1 MKVTWVGEQYQD
13 CSLTDCNFR
22 FSVTGGMVMKKNMD
36 DIPDGKLARTSLLL
50 QVAWTVLIAL
60 SLGMFFTLNQENLLP
75 AGSHGLV
82 WLFGF
87 VGIRVSSRSIA
98 RGFREKELLQN
109 EFVKSEVRYRHLFDQ
124 LTSAFVLQEIVF
136 DQSGQPC
143 SYRLLEVNPAFE
155 SLTGLKAQEIAG
167 KTLLEVLPTIEA
179 EVLENFLRIAL
190 SGQPAHFEY
199 YCTAWDRS
207 LKFSAYRPESNQVAC
222 IIEDI
227 TKRKKLEEQ
236 LRQSQKMESIGTL
249 AGGVA
254 HDFNNILTVIM
265 GSAALLQRK
274 LRNEPEQEKLV
285 NQILSSSE
293 RAARL
298 THSLLAFS
306 RKQTIQLLSLDV
318 NDVVSLQQD
327 FLERIIGEDV
337 RLETAFSSERLPV
350 FADRSQ
356 LEQVLMNLAANA
368 RDAMADGG
376 VLRIE
381 TSRIDSRGH
390 SAEMADCKPG
400 QYALI
405 SISDTGSGM
414 DKATSTRIFEP
425 FFTTKERGQGTGL
438 GLSMAYGIISQH
450 NGSISVYSEPG
461 HGTVFRIYLPLQ
473 ADRSPEEVVPIRKSH
488 PGGGETI
495 LLVEDDPHVR
505 ATNSAI
511 LESVGYNVLT
521 AAAGQ
526 EAIDL
531 FDRYVSRIALVILD
545 VVMPGMNG
553 RELCRRLRGLGCDAK
568 ILFVSGYTAD
578 ILQKKG
584 IVDEDINFTSKPL
597 ETSPFLG
604 RVRELIDS

>member
-1 MKVTWVGEQYQD
+1 
-13 CSLTDCNFR
+13 
-22 FSVTGGMVMKKNMD
+22 MKKNMD

-60 SLGMFFTLNQENLLP
+60 SLGMFFTLNQENLLS

-87 VGIRVSSRSIA
+87 VGIRVSSRNIA

-136 DQSGQPC
+136 DQTGQPC
-143 SYRLLEVNPAFE
+143 SFRLLEVNPAFE

-179 EVLENFLRIAL
+179 EVLENFVRIAL
-190 SGQPAHFEY
+190 SGEPAHFEY
-199 YCTAWDRS
+199 YCTALDRS

-222 IIEDI
+222 FIEDI

-274 LRNEPEQEKLV
+274 LRHEPEQEKLV

-390 SAEMADCKPG
+390 SVEMAGCKPG
-400 QYALI
+400 QYAVI
-405 SISDTGSGM
+405 SISDTGTGM

-473 ADRSPEEVVPIRKSH
+473 ICPNSGFVVTERENP
-488 PGGGETI
+488 PGGVETI
-495 LLVEDDPHVR
+495 LLVEDDQHVR
-505 ATNSAI
+505 TTHSAI
-511 LESVGYNVLT
+511 LESIGYNVLS

-526 EAIDL
+526 EAIEL
-531 FDRYVSRIALVILD
+531 FDKYLSRIALVILD

-553 RELCRRLRGLGCDAK
+553 KELCRRLRTRNPDVK
-568 ILFVSGYTAD
+568 VLFVSGYTAD

-584 IVDEDINFTSKPL
+584 IVDEGINFMSKPL
-597 ETSPFLG
+597 ETSLFLG
-604 RVRELIDS
+604 RVRELIDSK